1 MSRAP
6 VLFVSHGSPM
16 FAVEPGRLGPLLA
29 AVGPH
34 FSAARAVLVVS
45 PHWRSAC
52 FEITAAPAPA
62 TIHDFGGFPDA
73 LYRLSYDAP
82 GAPDIADEVAL
93 HLRAAGLEARPNP
106 RQGRDH
112 GAWVP
117 MRHLLPEAST
127 PVLQL
132 SMPHALDPA
141 GAHALGRALAPLRGA
156 GIALVGSGSLT
167 HNLFEFRRTPADAG
181 YAQAFADWA
190 RDAVLSRDDA
200 ALVDYLARAPHARRA
215 HPTDE
220 HYLPLLVAAGAAR
233 PDDVPTHLE
242 GGMTHGVL
250 SMDSYLWDATAADT
264 PR

>member
-1 MSRAP
+1 MSRSP

-16 FAVEPGRLGPLLA
+16 FAVEPGRLGPLLER
-29 AVGPH
+29 VGRR
-34 FSAARAVLVVS
+34 FASSRAVLVVS
-45 PHWRSAC
+45 PHWRSSGFAV
-52 FEITAAPAPA
+52 TAAPAPA

-73 LYRLSYDAP
+73 LYRLAYDAP
-82 GAPDIADEVAL
+82 GAPDIADAVVAYL
-93 HLRAAGLEARPNP
+93 GATGIEARADPH
-106 RQGRDH
+106 QGRDH

-117 MRHLLPEAST
+117 MRYLLGEAT
-127 PVLQL
+127 KPVLQL
-132 SMPHALDPA
+132 SMPHDLDA
-141 GAHALGRALAPLRGA
+141 ASAYALGRALGPLRDA

-167 HNLFEFRRTPADAG
+167 HNLYEFRRAPDDAD

-190 RDAVLSRDDA
+190 RDAVLARDDA
-200 ALVDYLARAPHARRA
+200 MLVDYLARAPHAARA

-264 PR
+264 AR